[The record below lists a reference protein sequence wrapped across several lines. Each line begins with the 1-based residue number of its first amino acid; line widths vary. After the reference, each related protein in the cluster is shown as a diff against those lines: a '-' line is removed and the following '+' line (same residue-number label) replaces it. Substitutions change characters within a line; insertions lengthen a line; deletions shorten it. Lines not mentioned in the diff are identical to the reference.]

1 MDFGDHLRTTGGALK
16 NWAVAQFQDSL
27 AVGVLWLTGLYI
39 LHIPLAPMWAVI
51 AAVLQIVPHFGP
63 ILGLLGPV
71 LAATI
76 RWMDWEHPL
85 GVLVLYAII
94 AVLDGL
100 LLQPYIMKRT
110 AKVPLWAS
118 VFTPI
123 VLGVLWPFW
132 GVLVAP
138 PLLAVFYA
146 YRARDKKI
154 QQHDPG
160 KNDATQAQG
169 Q

>member
-1 MDFGDHLRTTGGALK
+1 MMGFRDHLRITGGALK
-16 NWAVAQFQDSL
+16 NWAVAQLLDSL
-27 AVGVLWLTGLYI
+27 AVGVLWLAGLYV
-39 LHIPLAPMWAVI
+39 LHVPLAPMWAVI

-76 RWMDWEHPL
+76 KWMDWEHPL

-100 LLQPYIMKRT
+100 VLQPYIMRRT
-110 AKVPLWAS
+110 AKVPVWAS
-118 VFTPI
+118 VLTPI
-123 VLGVLWPFW
+123 VLGVVWPFW

-138 PLLAVFYA
+138 PLLAVLYA
-146 YRARDKKI
+146 YRARQKKI
-154 QQHDPG
+154 QQ
-160 KNDATQAQG
+160 NDRG
-169 Q
+169 EG